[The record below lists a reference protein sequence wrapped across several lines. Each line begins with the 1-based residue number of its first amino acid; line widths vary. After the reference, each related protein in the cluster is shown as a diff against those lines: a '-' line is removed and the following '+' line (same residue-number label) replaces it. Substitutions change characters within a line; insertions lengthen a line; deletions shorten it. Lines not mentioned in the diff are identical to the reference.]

1 VLLRN
6 EGIDTDGIPHF
17 ANVAMAVGTD
27 DIKDGRGVALG
38 DFDNDGDLDIV
49 MNTNPGDCGH
59 ASSLPVLLRND
70 LGQNRNWLVVE
81 LVGSRSNREA
91 IGAEVNIRSAGRA
104 GGEPFR
110 AMRHVTAG
118 SGYASQN
125 SHRLH
130 FGLGDDHPVV
140 TTLTV
145 RWPGGDKEQMF
156 ENIPANRWVRIRE
169 GVGLETFD
177 PRNSSNAQNRLTSRT
192 QSRGN
197 P

>member
-1 VLLRN
+1 MPR
-6 EGIDTDGIPHF
+6 F
-17 ANVAMAVGTD
+17 ANVAMAVGAD
-27 DIKDGRGVALG
+27 DIKDGRGLAYG

-59 ASSLPVLLRND
+59 VTAPPVLLRND
-70 LGQNRNWLVVE
+70 LGQSRNWLAVE

-91 IGAEVNIRSAGRA
+91 IGAEVHVRCAGRA
-104 GGEPFR
+104 SGEPFR

-125 SHRLH
+125 GHRLH
-130 FGLGDDHPVV
+130 FGLGDGHPSV

-145 RWPGGDKEQMF
+145 RWPGGGKEQTF

-169 GVGLETFD
+169 GGGLETFN
-177 PRNSSNAQNRLTSRT
+177 PRNPSSYQNRLTSR
-192 QSRGN
+192 
-197 P
+197 PLPMEKP